1 MYGVDDDGVIF
12 RRDTRAARRSERY
25 DLNRAGTTASVSPPN
40 LRYGARRHDGQAG
53 AVSTARLDELIAE
66 ATVDCYNEEEQLT
79 GLFTLIEDNV
89 ALPFETNVLGVS
101 VTRASM

>member
-40 LRYGARRHDGQAG
+40 LRYGARRHDRQAG
-53 AVSTARLDELIAE
+53 AACEIVIASGRKLVE
-66 ATVDCYNEEEQLT
+66 
-79 GLFTLIEDNV
+79 F
-89 ALPFETNVLGVS
+89 
-101 VTRASM
+101 